1 MTNSEF
7 NSAIDGI
14 HANSLSVLL
23 QRNGNYAKGS
33 DDALHNFK
41 VGADIDGSTPAQA
54 AWGYMTKHLVALRD
68 KIKRNDFYDLDDLKE
83 KCTDIINYTAIIFAI
98 GIEENAKYC
107 KKGTNEVSSGGN
119 GGHGFTDT
127 NGNTFLFDANP
138 EFMGRGGN
146 CNVHFFAEDNE

>member
-1 MTNSEF
+1 MTYEHF
-7 NSAIDGI
+7 RGQIDFIRG
-14 HANSLSVLL
+14 NSLDILL

-68 KIKRNDFYDLDDLKE
+68 KIKRNDFADIADLLE

-98 GIEENAKYC
+98 GVEENAKYC
-107 KKGTNEVSSGGN
+107 KTNATCACDAGQAPEWATGGLVDPASTFN
-119 GGHGFTDT
+119 TIARDT
-127 NGNTFLFDANP
+127 MSAPRFVTK
-138 EFMGRGGN
+138 
-146 CNVHFFAEDNE
+146 DNE

>member
-1 MTNSEF
+1 MTNSQF
-7 NSAIDGI
+7 SNTIDGI
-14 HANSLSVLL
+14 RRDSLNVLL

-68 KIKRNDFYDLDDLKE
+68 KIKRNDFSDLDDLKE

-98 GIEENAKYC
+98 GVEENTKYC
-107 KKGTNEVSSGGN
+107 KKGIAKASSDENDGYGLN
-119 GGHGFTDT
+119 DVRK
-127 NGNTFLFDANP
+127 NTFLFDANP
-138 EFMGRGGN
+138 EFMGQGGN
-146 CNVHFFAEDNE
+146 GKAHFFAEDNE

>member
-1 MTNSEF
+1 MTHEHF
-7 NSAIDGI
+7 RGQIDFIRG
-14 HANSLSVLL
+14 NSLDILL

-68 KIKRNDFYDLDDLKE
+68 KIKSNDFSDLADLKE

-98 GIEENAKYC
+98 GVEENTKYC
-107 KKGTNEVSSGGN
+107 KKGISTDSSGGN
-119 GGHGFTDT
+119 GGYGFTDAQ
-127 NGNTFLFDANP
+127 GNTFLFDANP

-146 CNVHFFAEDNE
+146 GKAHFFAEDNK